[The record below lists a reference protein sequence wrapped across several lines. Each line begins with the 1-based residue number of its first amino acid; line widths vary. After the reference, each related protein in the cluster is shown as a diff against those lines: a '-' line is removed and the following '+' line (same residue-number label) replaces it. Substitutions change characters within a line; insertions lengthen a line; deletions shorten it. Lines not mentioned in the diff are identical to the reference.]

1 MLIRQFIVRF
11 RLHGFIWREKQYLDP
26 DSGNSSRRSSE
37 VLDHGDNPKNPKF
50 VGVWIPCG
58 EIVGFSY
65 AADKVFPEPIRR
77 TLFSEHGD
85 LADVGGGFSLAAGG
99 SDYGQDG

>member
-1 MLIRQFIVRF
+1 MSS
-11 RLHGFIWREKQYLDP
+11 YSLDIIP
-26 DSGNSSRRSSE
+26 RTIFPRHTPEHYSSNIF
-37 VLDHGDNPKNPKF
+37 LQHILP
-50 VGVWIPCG
+50 
-58 EIVGFSY
+58 
-65 AADKVFPEPIRR
+65 